1 MNIRTTLS
9 PISLIVGAAI
19 STCAPAQTLPPS
31 EAQPTRIA
39 SAQRWRPAGTVDTP
53 GQNGAALIEG
63 QVAAATIG
71 PAVVR
76 RAYRAIES
84 RPDSVLEKST
94 IAGIV
99 ATDLQRDGIRLRTAN
114 DVTIRD
120 FDLTMRA
127 QPQRGKHLPEGI
139 AITAGRNIVIR
150 DGRVRGFR
158 MVDGKG
164 YTNGDGIAT
173 EGETQGRILNV
184 SSGNNSDGGF
194 DIKGDWRLDDLVAER
209 NGRDYRFWNT
219 ISAGTL
225 TANGWSSAAV
235 WAGKGARVR
244 IEHLI
249 ATNTTLAPLLIVAG
263 GTDVTIV
270 RCTLSRPAG
279 AQIVKSEGS
288 NNKVSLGPG
297 CNR

>member
-1 MNIRTTLS
+1 MTIR
-9 PISLIVGAAI
+9 PILFPACLGIGIAMSA
-19 STCAPAQTLPPS
+19 CAPAQTPS
-31 EAQPTRIA
+31 STEAQPTAIP
-39 SAQRWRPAGTVDTP
+39 SARGWHPSGVVDAP

-63 QVAAATIG
+63 HVAATTIG

-84 RPDSVLEKST
+84 RPDSVLEKTT

-114 DVTIRD
+114 DVVIRD

-158 MVDGKG
+158 MVQGKG

-173 EGETQGRILNV
+173 EGETQGRMLNV
-184 SSGNNSDGGF
+184 TASDNSDGGF

-209 NGRDYRFWNT
+209 NARDYRLWNRA
-219 ISAGTL
+219 SAGTL
-225 TANGWSSAAV
+225 TARGWTSAAV
-235 WAGKGARVR
+235 WVGKGGRVR
-244 IEHLI
+244 IDHLI
-249 ATNTTLAPLLIVAG
+249 ASNTTLAPLLIVAG

-279 AQIVKSEGS
+279 AQVVKSEGS
-288 NNKVSLGPG
+288 NNKVTLGPG
-297 CNR
+297 CR